1 MTMTEH
7 PVGWPT
13 GRRPTAGTC
22 PSCAERTRQTGIH
35 PVGGTAHGAQ
45 APVPEAPATADPA
58 DPADPADASAAHA
71 RIGDTPILGAPTA
84 KAPTAQATA
93 ADAPAP
99 AAPAAVPVAAAMKAA
114 APAAGTPAAGRGAAL
129 VSTGTPPLPGAA
141 PHHAV
146 DHERPET
153 ARDRV
158 NRRWNEILQE
168 TRVAQTGVQIL
179 FGFLLSVAF
188 SPLFRDLAMAD
199 RVIYVITVV
208 LGASATAS
216 LIAPVSLHRFLSGQ
230 RMKDEMVDIAHKLM
244 MCGMVLLALTIGC
257 TLLLILHVVVS
268 GLLAELLVAG
278 VMLWFALCWYVLPLW
293 LRRRSARRLARRSVR
308 S

>member
-1 MTMTEH
+1 M
-7 PVGWPT
+7 
-13 GRRPTAGTC
+13 
-22 PSCAERTRQTGIH
+22 
-35 PVGGTAHGAQ
+35 
-45 APVPEAPATADPA
+45 D
-58 DPADPADASAAHA
+58 A
-71 RIGDTPILGAPTA
+71 RILDAPTA
-84 KAPTAQATA
+84 EAPTAQAPAT
-93 ADAPAP
+93 DAPVG
-99 AAPAAVPVAAAMKAA
+99 AAPAAALPAAAAMKAA
-114 APAAGTPAAGRGAAL
+114 APAAGTPAAGRGAPL
-129 VSTGTPPLPGAA
+129 LSTGSPPLPGAA
-141 PHHAV
+141 PQQAV
-146 DHERPET
+146 YHERPET

-278 VMLWFALCWYVLPLW
+278 VMLWFALCWFVLPLW